1 MKPSSN
7 WSSAM
12 TEVVAAR
19 IGVIA
24 DTSLQRHVLQQALS
38 ANGYKVVLNSDP
50 ARLQEADLMVVDADL
65 WLVDLAQTEDSPL
78 VNALL
83 ERDSCPVLFGEGHA
97 PERHSEHYPRWERR
111 LFGKLKRLVGDP
123 SCVVGPRLEVLRG
136 QAERPARL
144 ELPGALANADSLAGE
159 PAREIWL
166 LAASLGGP
174 EAVKA
179 FLDALP
185 GGLPVGFV
193 YAQHI
198 EASFESALS
207 QVVGH
212 HSQWS
217 VNQSRENDSIRCGEV
232 VVAPISQEMSFGK
245 MLLSGRD
252 WPEPYSPSID
262 QMMLNLAQ
270 QFGSRCGVIAFSGM
284 GSDGNAAAAYV
295 LRQGG
300 SVWTQRADSCVC
312 SSMPDSL
319 REGGYS
325 SFSGDPR
332 ELAQALV
339 NHLAQ
344 QAHQPVAALQLDT
357 P

>member
-1 MKPSSN
+1 MS
-7 WSSAM
+7 
-12 TEVVAAR
+12 EVVAAR

-24 DTSLQRHVLQQALS
+24 DTSLQRHVLQQALT
-38 ANGYKVVLNSDP
+38 ANGYQVVLNNDP
-50 ARLQEADLMVVDADL
+50 ARLQEDDLAAIEADL
-65 WLVDLAQTEDSPL
+65 WLVDLAQTEESPL
-78 VNALL
+78 VNSLL
-83 ERDSCPVLFGEGHA
+83 ERDACPVLFGEGRA

-123 SCVVGPRLEVLRG
+123 SCAVGPRLDVLRNDE
-136 QAERPARL
+136 QRPSSL
-144 ELPGALANADSLAGE
+144 ELPAVLASHQQPAGA

-179 FLDALP
+179 FLDVLP
-185 GGLPVGFV
+185 AGLPVGFV

-198 EASFESALS
+198 EASFQTALS
-207 QVVGH
+207 QAVGR
-212 HSQWS
+212 HSQWQ
-217 VNQSRENDSIRCGEV
+217 VGQCRDKDLIRCGEV
-232 VVAPISQEMSFGK
+232 VIAPIAQEMSFDKDGS
-245 MLLSGRD
+245 MQLTGRA

-270 QFGSRCGVIAFSGM
+270 QFGRRCGVIAFSGM

-300 SVWTQRADSCVC
+300 RVWTQRAETCVC

-325 SFSGDPR
+325 SLSGDPR

-339 NHLAQ
+339 NHLVLLANE
-344 QAHQPVAALQLDT
+344 PVAASQVDH

>member
-1 MKPSSN
+1 MSD
-7 WSSAM
+7 
-12 TEVVAAR
+12 VVAAR

-38 ANGYKVVLNSDP
+38 SNGYNVVLNSDP
-50 ARLQEADLMVVDADL
+50 ARLQEDDLIAVKADL

-97 PERHSEHYPRWERR
+97 PERQSEHYPRWERR

-123 SCVVGPRLEVLRG
+123 SRAVGPRLEGLREDT
-136 QAERPARL
+136 ERLSRL
-144 ELPGALANADSLAGE
+144 ELPRTLAGAASIVGQ
-159 PAREIWL
+159 PAPEVWL

-174 EAVKA
+174 EAVKG

-185 GGLPVGFV
+185 SGLPVGFV

-198 EASFESALS
+198 EANFESALS
-207 QVVGH
+207 QVVGR
-212 HSQWS
+212 HSEWN
-217 VNQSRENDSIRCGEV
+217 VVRSRENDRIRCGEV
-232 VVAPISQEMSFGK
+232 VVVPISQEMGFDKDGA
-245 MLLSGRD
+245 MLLTGRS

-270 QFGSRCGVIAFSGM
+270 QYGGRCGVIAFSGM
-284 GSDGNAAAAYV
+284 GSDGSAAAAYV

-300 SVWTQRADSCVC
+300 RVWTQRAESCVC

-325 SFSGDPR
+325 SLSGDPR

-339 NHLAQ
+339 NHFVQ
-344 QAHQPVAALQLDT
+344 QASQPVAALQRDT
-357 P
+357 L

>member
-1 MKPSSN
+1 
-7 WSSAM
+7 M
-12 TEVVAAR
+12 TEPLAAR

-38 ANGYKVVLNSDP
+38 ANGYTVVLNSDP
-50 ARLQEADLMVVDADL
+50 ARLQEADLMAVEADL

-111 LFGKLKRLVGDP
+111 LCGKLKRLVGDP
-123 SCVVGPRLEVLRG
+123 SRVVGPRLEGLR
-136 QAERPARL
+136 ADKEEPKRL
-144 ELPGALANADSLAGE
+144 ELPRALLAAESVAGE
-159 PAREIWL
+159 PATEVWL

-185 GGLPVGFV
+185 DGLPIGFV

-207 QVVGH
+207 QAVGR
-212 HSQWS
+212 HSQWH
-217 VNQSRENDSIRCGEV
+217 VNQSRAHDPVRCGEV
-232 VVAPISQEMSFGK
+232 VIAPVAQEMSFGK
-245 MLLSGRD
+245 DGAMLLSGRS

-284 GSDGNAAAAYV
+284 GSDGNAAAAYL

-300 SVWTQRADSCVC
+300 RVWTQRADSCVC

-339 NHLAQ
+339 THLAQ
-344 QAHQPVAALQLDT
+344 QAKPPVAALHLEN

>member
-1 MKPSSN
+1 
-7 WSSAM
+7 M
-12 TEVVAAR
+12 TELSAAR

-38 ANGYKVVLNSDP
+38 ANGYEVVLNSDP
-50 ARLQEADLMVVDADL
+50 ARLQEADVAAVEADL

-123 SCVVGPRLEVLRG
+123 SRAVGPRLEGLHGEALGPRI
-136 QAERPARL
+136 
-144 ELPGALANADSLAGE
+144 ELPGVLARAEVSADE
-159 PAREIWL
+159 PAKEVWL

-185 GGLPVGFV
+185 RGLPVGFV

-198 EASFESALS
+198 EASFESTLV
-207 QVVGH
+207 QVVGR
-212 HSQWS
+212 HSQWAVS
-217 VNQSRENDSIRCGEV
+217 PSRSGDPIRCGEV
-232 VVAPISQEMSFGK
+232 VVAPIGQELGFGADGV
-245 MLLSGRD
+245 MLLSGRS

-262 QMMLNLAQ
+262 QMMLNLGQ
-270 QFGSRCGVIAFSGM
+270 QFANRCGVIAFSGM
-284 GSDGNAAAAYV
+284 GSDGSAAAAYV

-300 SVWTQRADSCVC
+300 RVWTQRAESCVC

-325 SFSGDPR
+325 SYSGDPR

-339 NHLAQ
+339 NHFVQ
-344 QAHQPVAALQLDT
+344 QAKPPVAASISG
-357 P
+357 

>member
-1 MKPSSN
+1 MSDPV
-7 WSSAM
+7 
-12 TEVVAAR
+12 TAR

-24 DTSLQRHVLQQALS
+24 DTSLQRHVLQQALT
-38 ANGYKVVLNSDP
+38 ANGYDVVLNSDP
-50 ARLQEADLMVVDADL
+50 ARLDDAALEAVEADL

-83 ERDSCPVLFGEGHA
+83 ERDRCPVLFGEGHA

-111 LFGKLKRLVGDP
+111 LFGKLKWLVGDP
-123 SCVVGPRLEVLRG
+123 SRAVGPRLEVLE
-136 QAERPARL
+136 QQEQRPGL
-144 ELPGALANADSLAGE
+144 LDLPSSLAGLTMAGE
-159 PAREIWL
+159 PAREVWL

-185 GGLPVGFV
+185 AGLPVGFI

-207 QVVGH
+207 RAVGR
-212 HSQWS
+212 HSQWK
-217 VNQSRENDSIRCGEV
+217 VNQVRERDWIRCGEV
-232 VVAPISQEMSFGK
+232 IVAPIAEELGFDEDGSMR
-245 MLLSGRD
+245 LCGRG

-262 QMMLNLAQ
+262 QMLLNLAQ
-270 QFGSRCGVIAFSGM
+270 QYGNRCGVIAFSGM
-284 GSDGNAAAAYV
+284 GSDGSAAAAYV
-295 LRQGG
+295 LRQGA

-325 SFSGDPR
+325 SQSGDPR

-339 NHLAQ
+339 NHCVQLASRPL
-344 QAHQPVAALQLDT
+344 ATLQPDT

>member
-1 MKPSSN
+1 MSDV
-7 WSSAM
+7 
-12 TEVVAAR
+12 TAAR

-38 ANGYKVVLNSDP
+38 ANGYQVVLNSDP
-50 ARLQEADLMVVDADL
+50 ARLEDADLAAVEADL

-123 SCVVGPRLEVLRG
+123 SRVVGPRLEGLRG
-136 QAERPARL
+136 DAERPACL
-144 ELPGALANADSLAGE
+144 ELPAALANAVSVAGQ
-159 PAREIWL
+159 PAQEVWL

-185 GGLPVGFV
+185 AGLPVGFV

-207 QVVGH
+207 QVVGR
-212 HSQWS
+212 HSRWS
-217 VNQSRENDSIRCGEV
+217 VNQSRQRDSIRCGEV
-232 VVAPISQEMSFGK
+232 VVAPIGQEMGFDRDGA
-245 MLLSGRD
+245 MLLSGRS

-300 SVWTQRADSCVC
+300 RVWTQRADSCVC

-325 SFSGDPR
+325 SLSGDPR

-339 NHLAQ
+339 NHFLQ
-344 QAHQPVAALQLDT
+344 QARRPVAALQMDNL
-357 P
+357 

>member
-1 MKPSSN
+1 
-7 WSSAM
+7 M
-12 TEVVAAR
+12 TEAMAAR
-19 IGVIA
+19 IAVLA

-38 ANGYKVVLNSDP
+38 ANGYQVVLNNDP
-50 ARLQEADLMVVDADL
+50 GRLEPADLDGTEADL

-78 VNALL
+78 VDALL
-83 ERDSCPVLFGEGHA
+83 ERDRTLVLFGEGHA
-97 PERHSEHYPRWERR
+97 PERNSEHYPRWERR
-111 LFGKLKRLVGDP
+111 LFGKLKRLVGD
-123 SCVVGPRLEVLRG
+123 STHAVGPRLEVLKG
-136 QAERPARL
+136 EAQRPVQL
-144 ELPGALANADSLAGE
+144 ELPRSLAGSE
-159 PAREIWL
+159 AQTGAPAAQVWL

-185 GGLPVGFV
+185 GGLPLGFI

-207 QVVGH
+207 QAVGR
-212 HSQWS
+212 HSQWQ
-217 VNQSRENDSIRCGEV
+217 VRQVCEDEPVRCGEV
-232 VVAPISQEMSFGK
+232 IIAPIGEELCFAADGS
-245 MLLSGRD
+245 LRLSGRC

-270 QFGSRCGVIAFSGM
+270 QFGGRCGVIAFSGM
-284 GSDGNAAAAYV
+284 GSDGSAAAAYV

-300 SVWTQRADSCVC
+300 RVWTQRADSCAC
-312 SSMPDSL
+312 SSMPDTL

-325 SFSGDPR
+325 SFSGNPR

-339 NHLAQ
+339 IHLAK
-344 QAHQPVAALQLDT
+344 QAGPVAALLEQDIS
-357 P
+357 